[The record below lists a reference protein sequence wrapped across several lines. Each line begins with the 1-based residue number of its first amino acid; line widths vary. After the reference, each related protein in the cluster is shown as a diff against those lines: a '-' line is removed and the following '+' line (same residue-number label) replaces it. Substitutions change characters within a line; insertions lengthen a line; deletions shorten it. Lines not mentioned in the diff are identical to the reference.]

1 MAVEFSWPGG
11 RQLSWAADSEPIVP
25 CQVHPTPPLMIR
37 RSLVL
42 AVTLGIAAGP
52 AAGAVSTYPDG
63 QGNTIT
69 IDVRAPGGQ
78 PAKYAKILADTIHG
92 DEINDVTV
100 RVVSRAAIARECHP
114 LALACYGAEPRQRP
128 LIFVPAISATRLR
141 STLVHE
147 YGHHVDQAYAHR
159 VTSSGRLDGTPRWW
173 NARRIGARLGKRQV
187 AWNYRRGWDRS
198 LAEIFAEDYA
208 VTNLGRRAE
217 FDIFWLDRPSA
228 RARAALRKDL
238 EDPIG
243 LTRRH
248 VGVAWLR
255 PGAER
260 VVPFRVNRTR
270 RVAISTAA
278 RNPRGPRRVVTT
290 LRCDDRD
297 IGRSVATRRRQAA
310 IRGAVIPGGS
320 RCEVVYSADG
330 APALLESF
338 ITLR

>member
-1 MAVEFSWPGG
+1 
-11 RQLSWAADSEPIVP
+11 
-25 CQVHPTPPLMIR
+25 MIR
-37 RSLVL
+37 RPLLLTFVL
-42 AVTLGIAAGP
+42 GLAAAP
-52 AAGAVSTYPDG
+52 AAGAVSTFPDG

-69 IDVRAPGGQ
+69 IDVRATGGQ
-78 PAKYAKILADTIHG
+78 PAKYASILADTIHG

-128 LIFVPAISATRLR
+128 LIFVPAIPAARLR

-147 YGHHVDQAYAHR
+147 YGHHVDQAYSHR
-159 VTSSGRLDGTPRWW
+159 ITTAGRLDGTPRWW
-173 NARRIGARLGKRQV
+173 NSRRIGARLGKRQV
-187 AWNYRRGWDRS
+187 AWNYRRGWERS

-217 FDIFWLDRPSA
+217 FDLLWLGRPSA
-228 RARAALRKDL
+228 KVRAALRMDL

-260 VVPFRVNRTR
+260 IVPFRVNRTR
-270 RVAISTAA
+270 RAAISTAV
-278 RNPRGPRRVVTT
+278 RNPRGPRRIVTT
-290 LRCDDRD
+290 LRCEGRD
-297 IGRSVATRRRQAA
+297 IGSSVATRRRQAA
-310 IRGAVIPGGS
+310 IRGAVIRRGS
-320 RCEVVYSADG
+320 RCEAVYAADG